1 MSTEQGSSRPE
12 DKAEGLSKYIKRMR
26 TVLSRNSTTK
36 TSSSMQETSAA
47 GESGN
52 AEA

>member
-47 GESGN
+47 GESGH